1 MVSAA
6 PCSMDFA
13 LPPAFL
19 GHVAQE
25 SIYTRWGL
33 AIYRAAQE
41 RMTSNTEVMPGQK
54 SGSGKCA
61 AWDRRSPRPIS
72 Q

>member
-1 MVSAA
+1 MLSAA

-13 LPPAFL
+13 LPLAFL

-41 RMTSNTEVMPGQK
+41 RMTSYSEVEPPG
-54 SGSGKCA
+54 
-61 AWDRRSPRPIS
+61 PIFG
-72 Q
+72 